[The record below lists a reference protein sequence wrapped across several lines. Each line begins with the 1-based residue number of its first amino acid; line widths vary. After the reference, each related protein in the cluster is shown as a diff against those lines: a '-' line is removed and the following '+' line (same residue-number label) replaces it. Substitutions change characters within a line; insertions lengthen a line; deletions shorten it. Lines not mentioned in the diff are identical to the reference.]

1 MNFTSFLLSSNCRV
15 IVDVAHA
22 GRGRRRRRDRRPH
35 RRRRREWHREP
46 RGGAVGQEGPLR
58 VLRQEP
64 QQRRRARDL
73 VAVQGGQHLQ
83 LGPVSGE
90 IRQQAEEKIR

>member
-1 MNFTSFLLSSNCRV
+1 MNFTAFLLFSNCRI

-35 RRRRREWHREP
+35 RRRREWSREP
-46 RGGAVGQEGPLR
+46 RGGAAGQEGPLR

-83 LGPVSGE
+83 LDPVSGE
-90 IRQQAEEKIR
+90 IRKEQA